1 MEAEELACKPLS
13 NESRDVSTTTSTN
26 VRLLY
31 SGFKFSEMEMSE

>member
-1 MEAEELACKPLS
+1 MEAEELACKPPS
-13 NESRDVSTTTSTN
+13 NCRDVSTTASTN